1 MANKNIDIETPDGAC
16 DSYIAYPDS
25 GGPFPAVLFF
35 MDGIGIR
42 PVLQR
47 MVDRIAASG
56 YYVLL
61 PNLFYRH
68 GRAPLF
74 EVAEILKPENRPRLM
89 QFVQSLTPEL
99 VLRDAGVFLDFLD
112 AQRQVKAGSRVGLTG
127 YCMGGSMTV
136 RTAAQY
142 AARVAAAASFHG
154 GRLVTDDP
162 NSPHRLVERIT
173 AELYFGHADQ
183 DQGMPAAHIAQ
194 LEAALQA
201 ARIRYRSEL
210 YSGARH
216 GFTMSD
222 LPVYDQAACER
233 HWDRLF
239 DLFERTLR

>member
-1 MANKNIDIETPDGAC
+1 MAGMTLDVELSDGRC
-16 DSYIAYPDS
+16 DCYLAYPDE

-35 MDGIGIR
+35 MDGFGLR
-42 PVLQR
+42 PVLHR
-47 MVDRIAASG
+47 MADRIAAWG
-56 YYVLL
+56 LCVLQ
-61 PNLFYRH
+61 PNLLYRH

-89 QFVQSLTPEL
+89 QLVQSLTPEL

-112 AQRQVKAGSRVGLTG
+112 AQRQVKAGGRVGLAG

-136 RTAAQY
+136 RAAAQY

-154 GRLVTDDP
+154 SRLVTDAPD
-162 NSPHRLVERIT
+162 SPHRLVERIT

-194 LEAALQA
+194 LEEALQA

-210 YSGARH
+210 YIGARH

-233 HWDRLF
+233 HWDRLL